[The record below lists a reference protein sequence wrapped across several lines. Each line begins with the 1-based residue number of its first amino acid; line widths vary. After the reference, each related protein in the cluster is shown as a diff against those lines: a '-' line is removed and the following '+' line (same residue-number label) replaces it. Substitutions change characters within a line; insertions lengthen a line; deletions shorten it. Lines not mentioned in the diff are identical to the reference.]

1 MAWVAVS
8 KQGREFISMCKPI
21 RVVDEDNYDG
31 WKDVFFEV
39 SLPNGSIKKLIG
51 LLFRY
56 IQATERGTS

>member
-51 LLFRY
+51 KEL
-56 IQATERGTS
+56 S